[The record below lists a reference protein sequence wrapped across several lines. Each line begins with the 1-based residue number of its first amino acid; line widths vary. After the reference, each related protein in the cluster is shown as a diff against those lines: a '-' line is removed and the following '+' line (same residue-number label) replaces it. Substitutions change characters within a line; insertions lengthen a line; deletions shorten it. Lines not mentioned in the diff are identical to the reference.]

1 MKKQITRLEHVL
13 SVLQSGQQKLLN
25 ALEQQNLQLFKYTLE
40 NEDVKINE
48 PLSKH
53 SQITALSYAA
63 SNVSFLSFIQYQVIL
78 FAYCFA
84 TYSHPPALI

>member
-1 MKKQITRLEHVL
+1 MKKQVGRLEHVL

-25 ALEQQNLQLFKYTLE
+25 ALEKRDMQLLKDVLE

-53 SQITALSYAA
+53 TQTTALCLAA
-63 SNVSFLSFIQYQVIL
+63 VSVSLDFCCL
-78 FAYCFA
+78 FRP
-84 TYSHPPALI
+84 SHMNFQLY